1 MKLVLA
7 TVLATLIA
15 GPTFASP
22 SFAMSVAKNH
32 KRIQVVRTH
41 KPPVASQAQGTG
53 HDRGERG
60 DSGRASAGG
69 ARVAARAAEAA
80 PLAAARAAV
89 TRLLM
94 MPLAGVA
101 AAPMIRAAEG
111 AALVEAAAEGA
122 EALAA
127 AANNGPAAWRTPEL
141 PVPGLAPGQ
150 GLDRPL
156 ESSPAPGPVH
166 RSSSQWRQESGQLV
180 CYPTRQL
187 VSYRDTSSGLRP
199 PAPCAIKG

>member
-69 ARVAARAAEAA
+69 G
-80 PLAAARAAV
+80 
-89 TRLLM
+89 TS
-94 MPLAGVA
+94 G
-101 AAPMIRAAEG
+101 
-111 AALVEAAAEGA
+111 
-122 EALAA
+122 
-127 AANNGPAAWRTPEL
+127 
-141 PVPGLAPGQ
+141 
-150 GLDRPL
+150 
-156 ESSPAPGPVH
+156 
-166 RSSSQWRQESGQLV
+166 SSSGRSG
-180 CYPTRQL
+180 
-187 VSYRDTSSGLRP
+187 SSGGGAGGGNAASHDAAGGGGGGSHDLGGGGGG
-199 PAPCAIKG
+199 AGGGGGGGGGGAGGGGK